1 MSSVMR
7 YFIRYSTAM
16 SNSTTLNKAIWELK
30 ITLIIV
36 GVVVVI
42 AVIIWL
48 VLRSAA
54 KDVEDDY

>member
-1 MSSVMR
+1 
-7 YFIRYSTAM
+7 M
-16 SNSTTLNKAIWELK
+16 SNSTTLNKAIRELK

>member
-16 SNSTTLNKAIWELK
+16 SNSTTLNKAIRELK